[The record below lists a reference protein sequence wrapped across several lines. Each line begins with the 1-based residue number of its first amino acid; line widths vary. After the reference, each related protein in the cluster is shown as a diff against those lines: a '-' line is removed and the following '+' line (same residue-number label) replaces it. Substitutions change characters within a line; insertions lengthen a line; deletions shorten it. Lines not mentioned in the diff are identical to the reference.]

1 MTQEK
6 RSGEGGGLGR
16 MKKSSMD
23 QSPISRGPAIFYV
36 IYFTCDYFGIG
47 RVSSRDCQQRLQDES
62 SVIAAP
68 ARTLSILSP
77 TEEFLIMWTTLA
89 LLSALSVTP
98 GQNDLSLTHVRPT
111 LGLLGPTRSTKTI
124 SPGDI
129 LYLSFDIE
137 GISVDE
143 QGMVRYSTALE
154 VSDASGKM
162 LFKRAPEK
170 SEAKM
175 SLGGNRVA
183 AYAQFSVGLDT
194 PPGEYGCKIT
204 VKDLVS
210 GKEKSLMRSAKVVAK
225 DFALVRTAVSVDL
238 DGAYPVVVFG
248 CGQGLWVRSNAV
260 GFARRRRQATPCHV
274 HASSAG

>member
-1 MTQEK
+1 
-6 RSGEGGGLGR
+6 
-16 MKKSSMD
+16 MD

-162 LFKRAPEK
+162 LFKRAGKIRSQDVPGRQPCCGLCPIQRRAGYAARRVWLQDHRKRPRLRKRKEPHALRQGGRQGFRP
-170 SEAKM
+170 SEDRRERG
-175 SLGGNRVA
+175 SRRR
-183 AYAQFSVGLDT
+183 
-194 PPGEYGCKIT
+194 
-204 VKDLVS
+204 VS
-210 GKEKSLMRSAKVVAK
+210 GRRLRLRS
-225 DFALVRTAVSVDL
+225 RTL
-238 DGAYPVVVFG
+238 GAF
-248 CGQGLWVRSNAV
+248 Q
-260 GFARRRRQATPCHV
+260 RRRFRAAATPGNPMSR
-274 HASSAG
+274 SSFECWMNAANRSTTNR